1 MSKLALSKLAV
12 LCTVLMAN
20 TVQAVPPIP
29 EKSGWRGQI
38 NLAAGAGTFES
49 NMINGIASI
58 DLGNAKISSL
68 DESPDSKEFFL
79 PGIQFEMAYTLGENR
94 TQFYLGNLV
103 ADYTSFDLQTTLRT
117 HLGIRQEIPGITV
130 VDISLSRSSL
140 PLDVWKDP
148 YIVDARRGDTE
159 RTASGLH
166 MAFDRIF
173 GTALELKW
181 SASEIDIDDEQSG
194 VALGLSK
201 AEQNTLKR
209 EGQVY
214 NVKLLYDWKIN
225 EQHRLT
231 PTIGWVDKDL
241 DGSAM
246 AEDGVAYALK
256 YLYER
261 NRWLFVSQV
270 FYEDLESN
278 STNPIYNKQGSV
290 DKIGAVFTALYTRPF
305 GLEHWTAN
313 ATVGYQDN
321 DSNIDF
327 YDSNF
332 GLVSIGMLYRFD

>member
-1 MSKLALSKLAV
+1 MNKLALSKLAV
-12 LCTVLMAN
+12 LCAVLTAN
-20 TVQAVPPIP
+20 TAQAVPPIP
-29 EKSGWRGQI
+29 EKSGWRGQV
-38 NLAAGAGTFES
+38 NLAAGAGTSES

-58 DLGNAKISSL
+58 DMGNAKISSL

-79 PGIQFEMAYTLGENR
+79 PGIQFEIAYTLAENR

-181 SASEIDIDDEQSG
+181 SASEIEIDDERSG
-194 VALGLSK
+194 EDLGLSK
-201 AEQNTLKR
+201 PDQRLLRR
-209 EGQVY
+209 EGEVY
-214 NVKLLYDWKIN
+214 NVNLRYDWKIN
-225 EQHRLT
+225 QQHRLA
-231 PTIGWVDKDL
+231 PSIGWVDRDL
-241 DGSAM
+241 DGAAM
-246 AEDGVAYALK
+246 AEDGMSFALK

-270 FYEDLESN
+270 FYEDLKSDAR
-278 STNPIYNKQGSV
+278 NPIYNKQGSV
-290 DKIGAVFTALYTRPF
+290 DSIGAVFTALYSRPF

-313 ATVGYQDN
+313 ATLGYQDD

-327 YDSNF
+327 YDSTF
-332 GLVSIGMLYRFD
+332 GLVSVGMLYRFD

>member
-1 MSKLALSKLAV
+1 MNKRILMNLAGLTAAL
-12 LCTVLMAN
+12 TVP
-20 TVQAVPPIP
+20 TVQAVPQIP
-29 EKSGWRGQI
+29 EKSGWRGQV
-38 NLAAGAGTFES
+38 NLTAGAGTSKS
-49 NMINGIASI
+49 NMIDGIASI
-58 DLGNAKISSL
+58 DLGQEKISSL
-68 DESPDSKEFFL
+68 DESPDGEEFFL
-79 PGIQFEMAYTLGENR
+79 PGLQFELAYTLGENR

-103 ADYTSFDLQTTLRT
+103 ADYTSFELQTSLRT

-148 YIVDARRGDTE
+148 YIVDAKRGDTE
-159 RTASGLH
+159 RTAKGLH
-166 MAFDRIF
+166 MAFDRIL
-173 GTALELKW
+173 GTGLELKW
-181 SASEIDIDDEQSG
+181 SSSEIEIDDERSG
-194 VALGLSK
+194 EALGLSR
-201 AEQNTLKR
+201 AEQNSLRR

-214 NVKLLYDWKIN
+214 DVKLLYDWKIN
-225 EQHRLT
+225 EQHRLK

-241 DGSAM
+241 DGGAM
-246 AEDGVAYALK
+246 AEDGMSYALQ

-278 STNPIYNKQGSV
+278 TRNPIYNKQGSV
-290 DKIGAVFTALYTRPF
+290 DKIGAVFTAFYTRPF

-327 YDSNF
+327 YDSTF
-332 GLVSIGMLYRFD
+332 GLISFGMLYRFD

>member
-1 MSKLALSKLAV
+1 MNKRALSKLAV
-12 LCTVLMAN
+12 LAAALAATA
-20 TVQAVPPIP
+20 VQAVPQIP
-29 EKSGWRGQI
+29 EKSGWGGQV
-38 NLAAGAGTFES
+38 NLAAGAGTSES
-49 NMINGIASI
+49 NMIDGIASI
-58 DLGNAKISSL
+58 DLGQEKISSL
-68 DESPDSKEFFL
+68 DESPDSEEFFL
-79 PGIQFEMAYTLGENR
+79 PGVQFELAYTLGENR

-148 YIVDARRGDTE
+148 YIVDAKRGDTE
-159 RTASGLH
+159 RTANGLH
-166 MAFDRIF
+166 MAFDRLF
-173 GTALELKW
+173 GTAFELKW
-181 SASEIDIDDEQSG
+181 SSSEIEIDDERSG
-194 VALGLSK
+194 EALGLSK
-201 AEQNTLKR
+201 ASQRSLKR
-209 EGQVY
+209 TGQVY

-231 PTIGWVDKDL
+231 PIIGWVDKDL

-246 AEDGVAYALK
+246 AEDGMAYGLK

-270 FYEDLESN
+270 FYEDLESDGR
-278 STNPIYNKQGSV
+278 NPIYNKRGSV
-290 DKIGAVFTALYTRPF
+290 DQLGAVFTAFYKRPF

-332 GLVSIGMLYRFD
+332 GLVSVGMLYRFD

>member
-1 MSKLALSKLAV
+1 MNKLALSKLAV
-12 LCTVLMAN
+12 LCAVLTAN
-20 TVQAVPPIP
+20 TAQAVPPIP
-29 EKSGWRGQI
+29 EKSGWRGQV
-38 NLAAGAGTFES
+38 NLAAGAGTSES

-58 DLGNAKISSL
+58 DMGNAKISSL